1 MPLPMGKDGPLVNRW
16 TKAALE
22 ALDGRSIEWRYAW
35 MALHVDELTE
45 IHDLR
50 PDNWG
55 RINAFP

>member
-1 MPLPMGKDGPLVNRW
+1 MGKDGPLVNRW